1 MKSLIQ
7 RFPRAAAIPPVYAVI
22 AVPIFGWTLTSWLW
36 KLPSWLNFLT
46 PGEIASIL
54 SYAMMTAFLESL
66 LLCSIL
72 LLLCFILPAP
82 MLRDQF
88 GVRGTWLAIGLAL
101 SVLGHGVWRGMTR
114 FTYVEVSLITW
125 SIVSVLVIAVF
136 TFLSG
141 RVRFMA
147 RAAEWI
153 SDRLTV
159 FLYILI
165 PVSVLSILVV
175 FVRNTVLGKL

>member
-1 MKSLIQ
+1 MTSILQ
-7 RFPRAAAIPPVYAVI
+7 RFPNTSAIPPVYAVI

-46 PGEIASIL
+46 PGEITAIL

-66 LLCSIL
+66 LLCSFV
-72 LLLCFILPAP
+72 LLLCFIWPTRTF
-82 MLRDQF
+82 RDQF
-88 GVRGTWLAIGLAL
+88 VVRGTWLAIGLAL
-101 SVLGHGVWRGMTR
+101 SVLGNGAWRGLTR
-114 FTYVEVSLITW
+114 YTYAEVSLIVWTIL
-125 SIVSVLVIAVF
+125 SLAAIVLLI
-136 TFLSG
+136 FLSG
-141 RVRFMA
+141 RVRLMA
-147 RAAEWI
+147 TAAEWI

-175 FVRNTVLGKL
+175 FVRNTFSG

>member
-1 MKSLIQ
+1 MTSLLQ
-7 RFPRAAAIPPVYAVI
+7 RFPNPSTIPPVFAVI

-46 PGEIASIL
+46 PGEIAAIL

-66 LLCSIL
+66 LICSFV
-72 LLLCFILPAP
+72 LLLCFIWPTRAF
-82 MLRDQF
+82 RDQF
-88 GVRGTWLAIGLAL
+88 VVRGTWLAIGLGL
-101 SVLGHGVWRGMTR
+101 GVLGNGAWRGSTR
-114 FTYVEVSLITW
+114 YTYAEVSLIAW
-125 SIVSVLVIAVF
+125 SIASLIAISLLI
-136 TFLSG
+136 FLSG
-141 RVRFMA
+141 RVRFMGM
-147 RAAEWI
+147 AAEWI

-175 FVRNTVLGKL
+175 VVRNAFSG